1 MNDQS
6 AQTTQQPVAVPA
18 EIRGFLEGL
27 LNDAKMSS
35 LDDSMREEMINELYV
50 RLEQFLTGKII
61 DNLPPEKVEEFIKM
75 NEDNKPQA
83 EIQGYLQT
91 NISNSEDVMTKAFME
106 FRNLYL
112 GNVAVA
118 RTT

>member
-1 MNDQS
+1 MNDQA
-6 AQTTQQPVAVPA
+6 AQTTQQAVAVPA

-27 LNDAKMSS
+27 LKDANMSA

-61 DNLPPEKVEEFIKM
+61 DKLPPDKVEEFIKM
-75 NEDNKPQA
+75 NEDNKPQT
-83 EIQGYLQT
+83 EIQEYLQANIPSAPEMMT
-91 NISNSEDVMTKAFME
+91 NAFME

-118 RTT
+118 RNT